1 MRLIL
6 PLKVGC
12 QKLADV
18 VTYRNYY
25 SDENEMETSEVKKI
39 IEAGIDG
46 CEATVTADGSKYTA
60 IVVSDEFEGKTMVA
74 EQKMVYALVN
84 EHIQSG
90 AIHALTIK
98 AYTRSEWADK
108 NS

>member
-1 MRLIL
+1 M
-6 PLKVGC
+6 KVGC

-18 VTYRNYY
+18 VTYRNFY
-25 SDENEMETSEVKKI
+25 SVESEMETSEIKSI
-39 IEAGIDG
+39 IEAGIND

-60 IVVSDEFEGKTMVA
+60 IVVSDEFEGKTLVA
-74 EQKMVYALVN
+74 EQKMVYAVLN

-98 AYTRSEWADK
+98 AYTRSEWAEQ

>member
-1 MRLIL
+1 
-6 PLKVGC
+6 
-12 QKLADV
+12 
-18 VTYRNYY
+18 
-25 SDENEMETSEVKKI
+25 METNEVKSI
-39 IEAGIDG
+39 IEAGIND

-74 EQKMVYALVN
+74 EQRMVYALVN

-98 AYTRSEWADK
+98 AYTKAEWADK
-108 NS
+108 Q

>member
-1 MRLIL
+1 
-6 PLKVGC
+6 
-12 QKLADV
+12 
-18 VTYRNYY
+18 
-25 SDENEMETSEVKKI
+25 MEVSAVKQI
-39 IEAGIDG
+39 IEAGIPG
-46 CEATVTADGSKYTA
+46 SEATVTADGSKYTA

-98 AYTRSEWADK
+98 AYTNKEWAEQSG
-108 NS
+108 N

>member
-1 MRLIL
+1 
-6 PLKVGC
+6 
-12 QKLADV
+12 
-18 VTYRNYY
+18 
-25 SDENEMETSEVKKI
+25 METTEVQKI
-39 IEAGIDG
+39 IEAGINAS
-46 CEATVTADGSKYTA
+46 EAMVTADGSKYTA

-74 EQKMVYALVN
+74 EQKMIYALVN

-98 AYTRSEWADK
+98 AYTKAEWAEQ